1 MAITFTDEE
10 LMYINKEQDMQL
22 SSIRKSIDD
31 SKVKGDTEFCKKCG
45 HMMQYFKVGNAKL
58 LECIFCG
65 NRVAQMIQL

>member
-10 LMYINKEQDMQL
+10 LMYLNKEQDMQL
-22 SSIRKSIDD
+22 SSIRKAIDA
-31 SKVKGDTEFCKKCG
+31 SKVKGDAAFCKKCG